1 MADVVV
7 HVPGVS
13 TILGEFSKYCRG
25 RVLCCANN
33 QNLSIRLSDSSD
45 NQVHVLNTQT
55 GDKKRF
61 SLSNLKYRKEDKW
74 GNYAKGIYS
83 QLTEEGYS
91 PKAFDLVLEGDLLK
105 GDGPT
110 LASAMS
116 VGICLALNKVQG
128 LNLTDSTIGILCYRA
143 CTAFCSE
150 DAKFSTIVTML
161 EAEKGRYLLFDLE
174 SLSFVCLDDPFPSE
188 PQCMLTVD
196 CSLPPDAMREE
207 IRHRHMQA
215 AVAFD
220 ELTAKTR
227 QFPIRD
233 FPVSELKDRLVPIGE
248 ETRRLCAAVL
258 EDSATAAAMQRL
270 FERKDCI
277 QIGKSLGKV
286 GKLLRD
292 DLELSCPEM
301 EWMVKRAS
309 EVPACHGS
317 TVLFN
322 GVNTLVLLVMDR
334 SSVPLYMARLEEYE
348 HIFGFKAVVS
358 ELIPAGCRQ

>member
-33 QNLSIRLSDSSD
+33 QSLSIKLSDSPD
-45 NQVHVLNTQT
+45 NQVHVLNTLT

-61 SLSNLKYRKEDKW
+61 SLTNLKYRKEDKW
-74 GNYAKGIYS
+74 GNYAKGIYA
-83 QLTEEGYS
+83 QLADEGFS
-91 PKAFDLVLEGDLLK
+91 PKACDLVLEGELLK

-110 LASAMS
+110 LASALS
-116 VGICLALNKVQG
+116 VGICLALKKAQG
-128 LNLTDSTIGILCYRA
+128 LDLSDSTIEKLCYRA
-143 CTAFCSE
+143 CTSFCSE
-150 DAKFSTIVTML
+150 NAKYSTIVTML
-161 EAEKGRYLLFDLE
+161 KARKGRYMLFDLD
-174 SLSFVCLDDPFPSE
+174 SMSFVYLDDPFPSG

-196 CSLPPDAMREE
+196 CSIPPDAMRDET
-207 IRHRHMQA
+207 RHRHRQA
-215 AVAFD
+215 SEAFE
-220 ELTAKTR
+220 ELKAKAR
-227 QFPIRD
+227 QLPIRD
-233 FPVSELKDRLVPIGE
+233 FPVSELKDRLVPISE
-248 ETRRLCAAVL
+248 EARRLCASVL
-258 EDSATAAAMQRL
+258 EDSNTAASMQRL

-334 SSVPLYMARLEEYE
+334 SSVPLYMAKLEEYE
-348 HIFGFKAVVS
+348 HIFGFRAEVS
-358 ELIPAGCRQ
+358 ELSPADS